1 MEEKDF
7 PALYR
12 SADSLSL
19 KSQKHFFRALGTH
32 LLVLIIATLLPL
44 IFSQTPG
51 SYAIQA
57 VVLLFALGCSIY
69 LAKERPDR
77 YWYAGRAVAES
88 IKTITWRY
96 ISKAEPFQATDDEIA
111 KSEFRNSLKLI
122 VEQNKEICQ
131 QLTDYLADEQITSVM
146 QNNRSRNLEERKK
159 YYQEHRIKNQ
169 LSWYA
174 KKAKFN
180 KDKARIFFWILIIS
194 NIISVILAVAKIVYP
209 TTSFP
214 IDVFIAISA
223 SLLSWIQAKRY
234 TELSASYALTA
245 HEISLINEQSLNAT
259 TDEEFSIFVGD
270 AENAFSREHTQ
281 WVARRDV

>member
-19 KSQKHFFRALGTH
+19 KSQKHFFCALGVH
-32 LLVLIIATLLPL
+32 LSVLVIATLLPL
-44 IFSQTPG
+44 IFSQTPV

-96 ISKAEPFQATDDEIA
+96 ISKAEPFQATDEIA
-111 KSEFRNSLKLI
+111 KIEFRNSLKSI
-122 VEQNKEICQ
+122 VEQNKDICQ

-214 IDVFIAISA
+214 IDVFIAVSA